1 MLTYRFES
9 PTHTSL
15 RLSCEATPS
24 KTLVGGEDTLTAAR
38 ASSLVEVN
46 SDEDRTSSSPGGAS
60 SVGGKKMMER
70 TESLVSDVL
79 SFYSMDGLNDD
90 GRASSKVSF
99 GGLTSP
105 RSLRSQ
111 SPSSG
116 QYENA
121 EEGGEVTSS
130 GGYAASSPVS
140 SSSRYMSAASSLHP
154 ASSSLSRF
162 EH

>member
-1 MLTYRFES
+1 
-9 PTHTSL
+9 
-15 RLSCEATPS
+15 
-24 KTLVGGEDTLTAAR
+24 
-38 ASSLVEVN
+38 
-46 SDEDRTSSSPGGAS
+46 
-60 SVGGKKMMER
+60 MER

-99 GGLTSP
+99 GGGFTSP
-105 RSLRSQ
+105 QSLRSQ

-140 SSSRYMSAASSLHP
+140 SSSRYMSAASSLRP